1 VFGAGANVEHN
12 KDKNPVI
19 ALREIACQSIDV
31 ESMRSK
37 CIKSLQKHANPD
49 VIDNNHT
56 SEEAELFNQ
65 DGQITVENE
74 LISVDNYTFDE
85 DIFIM
90 PEQFLIFSFL
100 FLRSVLYDS
109 SLSVITAIR
118 ILFSYLTDIIFLIF
132 RKLIFIYFSFWISS
146 SKKCF
151 LQLRKVYSRGYFSIS
166 FSSFLIFNFVF
177 LLLCM

>member
-1 VFGAGANVEHN
+1 MARITAEDCREVVNNSFELVLLASQRAKELSKGAGATVEHN

-49 VIDNNHT
+49 IIDNNHT

-85 DIFIM
+85 DI
-90 PEQFLIFSFL
+90 
-100 FLRSVLYDS
+100 DS
-109 SLSVITAIR
+109 E
-118 ILFSYLTDIIFLIF
+118 D
-132 RKLIFIYFSFWISS
+132 
-146 SKKCF
+146 
-151 LQLRKVYSRGYFSIS
+151 
-166 FSSFLIFNFVF
+166 
-177 LLLCM
+177 